1 MNVSIRPVFRV
12 VSFALATLI
21 LISMARPA
29 LAEET
34 AEDTL
39 VITLPHEIKRSHMLV
54 VDLDGDGKKEI
65 LGGSEDGYL
74 MMLDGATYELV
85 LNKNVAD
92 YIPGYDRTRI
102 QSGLALA
109 DLDQNGTQELVLA
122 TGGADP
128 VDENGPGA
136 VMVLTYK
143 GAPDYFELM
152 PGWPAIAFDELGVG
166 STSGYADGHPDGFI
180 STPSLGDIDGDG
192 DLEIVIGGMDRRL
205 HAFHHDGTYLLGW
218 PLARNYNNYRE
229 SRSTAALADLDGD
242 GILDIYMGS
251 NNYKIPACPN
261 PYYFYG
267 MKADTTPL
275 PGFPLETNQNTE
287 SAPAIGDINGDG
299 APDIIFGTGD
309 FNESCGQRSDG
320 KKVYALDSQGQALP
334 GWPVT
339 TNANM
344 VNSPAL
350 GDLDNDGQLDVVIHT
365 LDTLYA
371 WRGDGTLLPGFPVQG
386 DYIYR
391 HTTPIL
397 ADVDGDGKIEILLQS
412 GQVYA
417 ANGQL
422 KMHREKL
429 QNSLIVTDQDGDGLL
444 ETIGTNNY
452 EWRNHHLLLFI
463 YQETGPASS
472 AQPWPMFH
480 RSLDRVGVA
489 PSAHSLYGRVLDA
502 QGNPVAGATITLNT
516 GQSSPTDALGNYIL
530 GNLVSGS
537 YTLSAS
543 KGDHRFEPAQRTAT
557 VPSTAPVGDF
567 VMYPP
572 VYAIE
577 GKVLQVNQSPMAGIT
592 MQLNT
597 GATVTTAADGLFS
610 FSNLQPGQYT
620 VQALGTGFEYLP
632 QQSSVVAE
640 NKVPQTF
647 YVLPL
652 PIKADIAGKVTF
664 LDTQGMPTTLTFSEE
679 LEGQEVVVTPLFPE
693 SPNNQLAAGHSFD
706 ISLSGAAVAGAD
718 ADLDPF
724 IIEIRYSEADLQSIM
739 AAEELSLFWKSPD
752 GWVSAQ
758 STCSGGSS
766 AGGDETNDTTAKLIS
781 TTVCE
786 WGTYALS
793 APIDRIFMPNL
804 FGSPD

>member
-1 MNVSIRPVFRV
+1 MNVNVRAILRV
-12 VSFALATLI
+12 ISFALAALI
-21 LISMARPA
+21 LISMAQPA
-29 LAEET
+29 LAEE
-34 AEDTL
+34 TL

-85 LNKNVAD
+85 FNKNVAD
-92 YIPGYDRTRI
+92 YIPDYDRTRI

-109 DLDQNGTQELVLA
+109 DLDQNGTQELVIA
-122 TGGADP
+122 TGGVDP
-128 VDENGPGA
+128 IDSNGPGA
-136 VMVLTYK
+136 VFVLTYK
-143 GAPDYFELM
+143 GAPEYFELM
-152 PGWPAIAFDELGVG
+152 PGWPRMAYDELGPNI
-166 STSGYADGHPDGFI
+166 GYPDGHPDGYL

-192 DLEIVIGGMDRRL
+192 DLEIVIGGMDRRM
-205 HAFHHDGTYLLGW
+205 HAFQHNGSYMPGW
-218 PLARNYNNYRE
+218 PLDREYKMYRE
-229 SRSTAALADLDGD
+229 SRATAALADLDGD
-242 GILDIYMGS
+242 GVLDIYLS
-251 NNYKIPACPN
+251 TNNYKIPNCPN

-275 PGFPLETNQNTE
+275 PGFPLETTQNLE
-287 SAPAIGDINGDG
+287 SSPAIGDINGDG
-299 APDIIFGTGD
+299 MQDIVFGTGG
-309 FNESCGQRSDG
+309 FNDTKCGHIPDG
-320 KKVYALDSQGQALP
+320 KKVYAVDKFGKALP
-334 GWPVT
+334 GWPAI
-339 TNANM
+339 TNYNM
-344 VNSPAL
+344 TNSPAL

-365 LDTLYA
+365 PDTLYA

-386 DYIYR
+386 DYIYPQA
-391 HTTPIL
+391 TPIL
-397 ADVDGDGKIEILLQS
+397 VDVDGDGKIEILLQS

-422 KMHREKL
+422 KMQREKL

-444 ETIGTNNY
+444 ETIGANNY

-480 RSLDRVGVA
+480 RSPDRVGVA
-489 PSAHSLYGRVLDA
+489 PSAHSLYGRVLDE
-502 QGNPVAGATITLNT
+502 QGNPVADATITLNT
-516 GQSSPTDALGNYIL
+516 GQSSPTDALGNYVL
-530 GNLVSGS
+530 GNLTSGN

-543 KGDHRFEPAQRTAT
+543 KGDHRFEPAQRMAT

-572 VYAIE
+572 VYAIQ
-577 GKVLQVNQSPMAGIT
+577 GKVLQVNKSPMAGVT

-597 GATVTTAADGLFS
+597 GATVTTGADGLFS
-610 FSNLQPGQYT
+610 FNNLQPGQYT
-620 VQALGTGFEYLP
+620 VKALGTKFEYLP
-632 QQSSVVAE
+632 QQSTVLAE

-652 PIKADIAGKVTF
+652 PIKADTSEEVTF
-664 LDTQGMPTTLTFSEE
+664 LDTQGMPTTLIFPEE

-693 SPNNQLAAGHSFD
+693 SPNNQLAAGHSFE
-706 ISLSGAAVAGAD
+706 ISLSETAVASANPD
-718 ADLDPF
+718 AELAPF
-724 IIEIRYSEADLQSIM
+724 TIKIRYSEADLQSIM

-758 STCSGGSS
+758 STCSESSSPGG
-766 AGGDETNDTTAKLIS
+766 GETNDTKAKLIS

-804 FGSPD
+804 FASQD